1 MLNQVQATVGL
12 LEEATQRQP
21 RHPWRLAMGG
31 QNFLPV
37 SKIPELAR
45 ASRWAQIQTSIE
57 QMCKIRQFAA
67 PDFVR
72 RAVGD
77 AVQRLMPRKIIVQEL
92 HLRAGTLAGH
102 MAGMQGRNTHEVV
115 RTSLADFAVSILE
128 NDNQVNALA
137 STKVIVRAIFTAAE
151 AMGSTEILS
160 ELDEQIEKIP
170 DDNWEHHVIRTSLA
184 RLRVRMDY
192 IFGTNL
198 PECPITLEPIAKENV
213 RILRCCTAVIDAQ
226 SLSQLRGKCP
236 LCRARINFAG
246 GVVGVG
252 PSNEEEAK
260 KAMEEL
266 EKAKN
271 PEPVREG
278 KGKESD
284 KAKGKRPAGKDKR
297 KGKVQ
302 RERGQ
307 ARISFKGK
315 EWSESEDSDEEKAVP
330 DAPLVDGR
338 DLTPEEI
345 EEQFGDRITELS
357 RNPRYT
363 IEGVTDAMRAMIDL
377 KPTARILLCFAF
389 DSSHQSFVDQLM
401 RGVRNDLP
409 TSVVYDVGKM
419 ARKHNVLGADG
430 ACADYKNVTRCPRPH
445 ILIINTASRR
455 ESGLQGLDLSTTDLT
470 ILAANLTPANARQA
484 VGRSLRMQPRP
495 ESMADEELFPGKY
508 ILKACIPTNDALRAF
523 GENMPALPQ
532 LHRPGAVLD
541 QMDMEEENYDDDDD
555 DDDEEL
561 GPYPYWGD
569 APRPVELRPAVM
581 VWDEVLQ
588 GYIPADGPAVAQA
601 PAAPALPAVAAAPE
615 RGLES
620 ESDDEDLR
628 RAIAE
633 NNAINGFD
641 Q

>member
-1 MLNQVQATVGL
+1 
-12 LEEATQRQP
+12 
-21 RHPWRLAMGG
+21 
-31 QNFLPV
+31 
-37 SKIPELAR
+37 
-45 ASRWAQIQTSIE
+45 
-57 QMCKIRQFAA
+57 
-67 PDFVR
+67 
-72 RAVGD
+72 
-77 AVQRLMPRKIIVQEL
+77 
-92 HLRAGTLAGH
+92 
-102 MAGMQGRNTHEVV
+102 
-115 RTSLADFAVSILE
+115 
-128 NDNQVNALA
+128 
-137 STKVIVRAIFTAAE
+137 
-151 AMGSTEILS
+151 
-160 ELDEQIEKIP
+160 
-170 DDNWEHHVIRTSLA
+170 
-184 RLRVRMDY
+184 MDY

-198 PECPITLEPIAKENV
+198 PECPITLERIAKENV
-213 RILRCCTAVIDAQ
+213 RILRCCTAVIDA
-226 SLSQLRGKCP
+226 SLSQLRGC
-236 LCRARINFAG
+236 LCRAPINFAG

-252 PSNEEEAK
+252 PSNEA

-307 ARISFKGK
+307 AKLSFKGK
-315 EWSESEDSDEEKAVP
+315 EWSDSDDSDEEKAVP

-401 RGVRNDLP
+401 RGIRNDLP

-495 ESMADEELFPGKY
+495 ASMADDELFPGKY
-508 ILKACIPTNDALRAF
+508 ILKACIPTNDALRAL
-523 GENMPALPQ
+523 GDNMPALPQ

-541 QMDMEEENYDDDDD
+541 QMNVEEGEEDDGLDDSD
-555 DDDEEL
+555 VEPPL
-561 GPYPYWGD
+561 YPYWEN
-569 APRPVELRPAVM
+569 AQRPVA
-581 VWDEVLQ
+581 
-588 GYIPADGPAVAQA
+588 A
-601 PAAPALPAVAAAPE
+601 PAAPAAAAAAAPE
-615 RGLES
+615 DES
-620 ESDDEDLR
+620 ESDDEELR